1 MAESMPG
8 PVRDTLKVYLEQRSR
23 RSLRRLAA
31 ECAQHGIK
39 ASLPTLKRWSV
50 RYGWQQLVVEHDR
63 AAAEQSMATI
73 VDYRVK
79 AMQAQF
85 KLIDS
90 AKKRH
95 YWLLD
100 PNNPSLTPAQRRR
113 ATHPTVSDYI
123 RLLKMEDQ
131 LYKRLE
137 RFEAMRSA
145 VPETPTRSYTA
156 QEIDAMMRA
165 LAEVRYGL
173 PPRRAGSKTPSSR

>member
-1 MAESMPG
+1 
-8 PVRDTLKVYLEQRSR
+8 
-23 RSLRRLAA
+23 
-31 ECAQHGIK
+31 
-39 ASLPTLKRWSV
+39 
-50 RYGWQQLVVEHDR
+50 
-63 AAAEQSMATI
+63 MATI

-123 RLLKMEDQ
+123 RLLKMEDV
-131 LYKRLE
+131 LYRRLE

-145 VPETPTRSYTA
+145 APETPTRPYTD
-156 QEIDAMMRA
+156 EEMRVMMRA
-165 LAEVRYGL
+165 LAQYRHGL
-173 PPRRAGSKTPSSR
+173 PPTRVGPRSARTYTG